1 VTPAA
6 STAAAHHPNQDRLL
20 ARAPARA
27 SMAVFLTDGPVF
39 LISLISLISLA
50 ARAARFVINF
60 LPPVH

>member
-1 VTPAA
+1 
-6 STAAAHHPNQDRLL
+6 
-20 ARAPARA
+20 
-27 SMAVFLTDGPVF
+27 MAVFLTDGPVF